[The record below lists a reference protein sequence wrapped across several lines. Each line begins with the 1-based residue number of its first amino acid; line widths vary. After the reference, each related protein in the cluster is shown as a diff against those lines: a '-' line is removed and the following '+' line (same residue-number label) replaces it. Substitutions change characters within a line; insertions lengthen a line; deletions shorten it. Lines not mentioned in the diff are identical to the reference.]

1 MDRLPRHAELNSE
14 GASPSL
20 IPSIGWL
27 REYPKEWLGLDVIA
41 GLTAAAVVIPKAMA
55 YATVAGL
62 PVQVGLYTAF
72 LPMLIYAV
80 LGTSRPLSVSTTTTI
95 AILTSA
101 QLGQVAHGSDPAV
114 LMRGSATLTLLVGT
128 ILVLASLLRLGFM
141 ANFISEPVLI
151 GFKAGIGLVI
161 VMDQAAK
168 ILGIHF
174 PKGSF
179 LHNLV
184 AIVQGL
190 PATSVPTLAVGAVMI
205 GLLVGLERFLPRAPA
220 PLIALAVGIAG
231 MSLLGLAAH
240 GVESVGQ
247 IPRGLPS
254 FTSPDLALLIEL
266 WPGALGIAL
275 MSFTETIAAGRAF
288 ATSEERSPRGN
299 QELLAT
305 GLANVGGALLG
316 AMPAGGGTSQ
326 TAVNRRAGARTQ
338 LAEVITAGATL
349 VTMLFLAPL
358 IALMPQAGLAAVVIF
373 YSIGLIHMGDF
384 RVILGIR
391 RTEFLWALVAFVGVV
406 LVGTLQG
413 IVVAIVASLVAL
425 AYQTAN
431 PAVHVLGRKPGTN
444 VFRPRSGQHPEDET
458 FPGLLILRPEGRMF
472 FANAERLA
480 EKMRPLVA
488 AARPRVV
495 ALDLSA
501 VFDLE
506 YTALKMLTEAE
517 KRQRERGVSLWLIG
531 LNPDVL
537 AMVQRS
543 PLGGILG
550 RERMHFSLE
559 QAVAKYLMLLT
570 PASESAMS
578 ADPSRGRSPCAP
590 TVRGRTRGSARSVT
604 GLVGGRRHLA
614 RRLTGQGR
622 AGGRPCQGD
631 RARTPTRGRRR
642 TPRGRLLK
650 GRGGSQAA
658 SCRLVTARRSGTV
671 RRSAAQK
678 ETGRWSA
685 PSSRCSPERLKMP
698 QPFLP

>member
-550 RERMHFSLE
+550 RERMHFTLE
-559 QAVAKYLMLLT
+559 QAVAKYLILLT
-570 PASESAMS
+570 PAS
-578 ADPSRGRSPCAP
+578 RAP
-590 TVRGRTRGSARSVT
+590 
-604 GLVGGRRHLA
+604 
-614 RRLTGQGR
+614 
-622 AGGRPCQGD
+622 
-631 RARTPTRGRRR
+631 
-642 TPRGRLLK
+642 
-650 GRGGSQAA
+650 
-658 SCRLVTARRSGTV
+658 
-671 RRSAAQK
+671 
-678 ETGRWSA
+678 
-685 PSSRCSPERLKMP
+685 
-698 QPFLP
+698 